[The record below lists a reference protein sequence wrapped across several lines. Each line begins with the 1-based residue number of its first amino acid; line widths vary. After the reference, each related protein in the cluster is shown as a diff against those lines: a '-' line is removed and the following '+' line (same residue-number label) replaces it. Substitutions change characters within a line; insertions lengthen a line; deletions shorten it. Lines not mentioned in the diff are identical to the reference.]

1 MQASVLILPGIGGSG
16 PDHWQTR
23 WEIKH
28 PQFRRVQQ
36 DEWNAPV
43 CSDWIER
50 LESAVSESGPR
61 TVLVAHSLGCLL
73 VAHWA
78 TRTRHSIRGALLV
91 APPDPAVTSFP
102 RRAFG
107 FSPVPLRPLAFP
119 STLVAS
125 PDDPYGSPE
134 YARRCAAAWGS
145 RFVEIAPCGH
155 INASSGLGDWE
166 EGLEL
171 LWRLLED

>member
-1 MQASVLILPGIGGSG
+1 
-16 PDHWQTR
+16 
-23 WEIKH
+23 
-28 PQFRRVQQ
+28 
-36 DEWNAPV
+36 
-43 CSDWIER
+43 
-50 LESAVSESGPR
+50 
-61 TVLVAHSLGCLL
+61 
-73 VAHWA
+73 
-78 TRTRHSIRGALLV
+78 
-91 APPDPAVTSFP
+91 VTSFP
-102 RRAFG
+102 RHAFG

-155 INASSGLGDWE
+155 INASSGLGDWK